1 MKRVLIVSPSNK
13 GTIALRTE
21 DLYKSFLRK
30 KDLVVN
36 IVYVYKFSDGFDIG
50 DKSFCSPYSKSGL
63 KKIVSLISEVCW
75 LNKIK
80 KDFRPDITISTLPIC
95 SIINVLSGARDTK
108 VGVFRAP
115 YEQLIDNTKG
125 WILFLYKYLF
135 PKLDKLVGVSQQVTQ
150 SMIKH
155 FPEIPSDK
163 FTTIYN
169 AFFSDEIRNMALEKL
184 DSLKEEK
191 LFENKIILSVGR
203 IEKLKAPERLIRAY
217 CASNLCKKYHLVYIG
232 NDTNNLQNDLT
243 ILAKENG
250 VERFV
255 HFLGAKKNPYRYM
268 KRASFFASS
277 STSEGLPGVHIESM
291 LVGTPI
297 VSTNSSYGVWEALSA
312 TDNYIEDF
320 RDIFV
325 ALNGIVTSNCADE
338 DVNIANLARAFD
350 LMETHHFDADFEFE
364 KKIRPEDIIKQYI
377 G

>member
-21 DLYKSFLRK
+21 DLYKSFLRD
-30 KDLVVN
+30 KDVVVK
-36 IVYVYKFSDGFDIG
+36 IVYLYKFTDGFDIG
-50 DKSFCSPYSKSGL
+50 DKSFYSPYAKSGL
-63 KKIVSLISEVCW
+63 KKIVSLLSEVYW

-80 KDFRPDITISTLPIC
+80 KVFRPDVTISTLPIC
-95 SIINVLSGARDTK
+95 SVINVLSDNNDKK

-115 YEQLIDNTKG
+115 YEQLIDNTKDS
-125 WILFLYKYLF
+125 ILFLYKYLF
-135 PKLDKLVGVSQQVTQ
+135 PKLDKLVGVSRQVTQ
-150 SMIKH
+150 SMRQH
-155 FPEIPSDK
+155 FPGIPADRL
-163 FTTIYN
+163 TTIYN

-184 DSLKEEK
+184 DSLEEEK

-203 IEKLKAPERLIRAY
+203 IEKLKAPDRLIKAY

-232 NDTNNLQNDLT
+232 NDTNHLQSDLAN
-243 ILAKENG
+243 LAKDNG

-297 VSTNSSYGVWEALSA
+297 VSTNSSYGVWEVLSA
-312 TDNYIEDF
+312 TDNYTEDF

-325 ALNGIVTSNCADE
+325 ALNGIITSNCVDE

-350 LMETHHFDADFEFE
+350 LMETHHFDAEFEFE
-364 KKIRPEDIIKQYI
+364 KKICPEDIVKQYI

>member
-21 DLYKSFLRK
+21 DLYKSFLRNE
-30 KDLVVN
+30 DVVVN

-50 DKSFCSPYSKSGL
+50 EKSFCSHYSKSGL
-63 KKIVSLISEVCW
+63 KKIVSLLSEVCW

-95 SIINVLSGARDTK
+95 SVINVLSDYNDKK

-135 PKLDKLVGVSQQVTQ
+135 PKLDKLVGVSEQVTQ
-150 SMIKH
+150 SMRKH
-155 FPEIPSDK
+155 FPDIPVDR

-169 AFFSDEIRNMALEKL
+169 AFFSDEIRNRALEKL
-184 DSLKEEK
+184 DSLEEEK
-191 LFENKIILSVGR
+191 LFKNKIILSVGR
-203 IEKLKAPERLIRAY
+203 IEKLKAPDRLIKAY
-217 CASNLCKKYHLVYIG
+217 CASKLCKKYHLVYIG
-232 NDTNNLQNDLT
+232 NDTNYLQEYLT
-243 ILAKENG
+243 NLAKESG
-250 VERFV
+250 VEEFV
-255 HFLGAKKNPYRYM
+255 HFLGTKKNPYRYM

-325 ALNGIVTSNCADE
+325 SLNGIVTSNCEDE
-338 DVNIANLARAFD
+338 NINIANLVRAFD
-350 LMETHHFDADFEFE
+350 LMETHRFNAEFEFE
-364 KKIRPEDIIKQYI
+364 KKIRPEDVVKQYI